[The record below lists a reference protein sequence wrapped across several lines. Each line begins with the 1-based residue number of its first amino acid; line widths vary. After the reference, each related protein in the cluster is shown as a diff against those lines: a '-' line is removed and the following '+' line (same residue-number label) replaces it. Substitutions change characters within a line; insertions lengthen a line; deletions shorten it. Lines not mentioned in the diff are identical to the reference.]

1 MNAMQD
7 HLSATFLALAD
18 PTRRAILA
26 RLGKQRLRVTQLA
39 APFAISLA
47 AVSKHVRALEQARL
61 VTRDVVGREH
71 WIAVKPGGL
80 NAAQDWI
87 ERHQKFWAARLDA
100 LQELVEAMPHE
111 MRARRRGAGRRRG

>member
-7 HLSATFLALAD
+7 HLNATFLALAD

-47 AVSKHVRALEQARL
+47 AVSKHVRTLEQARL
-61 VTRDVVGREH
+61 VTRAVVGREH
-71 WIAVKPGGL
+71 WIAVRPGAL

-87 ERHQKFWAARLDA
+87 ERHQKFWTARLDA
-100 LQELVEAMPHE
+100 LQELVEARPGGRSRPGV
-111 MRARRRGAGRRRG
+111 RARSRR